1 MRFFLYIA
9 TPTAETGVGR
19 VSTQRRSPER
29 AAPAFGHVSHGA
41 LRPTELPRTMHA
53 SAKRKPI
60 RVSAVHAYTAA
71 NKMEGVLFDA
81 SNVGT
86 PVTVMRFYRAWP
98 VSGLASVM
106 DDRGLHLAP

>member
-1 MRFFLYIA
+1 
-9 TPTAETGVGR
+9 
-19 VSTQRRSPER
+19 
-29 AAPAFGHVSHGA
+29 
-41 LRPTELPRTMHA
+41 MHA

-60 RVSAVHAYTAA
+60 LVSAVHAYTAA

-98 VSGLASVM
+98 VSGLVSVWM
-106 DDRGLHLAP
+106 AEACTLAP